1 MIQVWKRKDC
11 FGEELVTQLKQR
23 RRAAGREVEAS
34 VAAIIERVRSE
45 GDAAVR
51 DYTLRFDGSL
61 PEKEELTK
69 EDMRQSASS
78 CDPGFLAALGRAA
91 ENIRDFHR
99 RQKQQSW
106 FETRPDGVMT
116 GQRIRGLARVGIYV
130 PGGTAAYP
138 SSVLMNAIPAKIA
151 EVGEIVMATPPPKDG
166 RPNPAIM
173 AAALE
178 AGVDRVFQIGGAQA
192 IAALAFGTQTVP
204 AVDKIVGPG
213 NIYVATAKKQLYGT
227 VGIDM
232 VAGPSE
238 ILILA
243 DETANP
249 VFLAADLM
257 SQAEHDVLASAIL
270 LTDSESIADGTAA
283 ELSKQ
288 MERLSRRDI
297 IAKSLDSYG
306 AIVVCKSMEEAV
318 GFANKLAPEHLE
330 VCTANPMEY
339 LGRIDNA
346 GSVFLGSYAPEP
358 LGDYYAGPN
367 HVLPTGG
374 TARFFSP
381 LSVDSFVKKSS
392 FLYYTQA
399 ALSQASE
406 DIEILARAEGLTAHA
421 NSIAVREA
429 VGLKGEENDAAIHPA
444 ADNEG
449 DGRFGAALP

>member
-1 MIQVWKRKDC
+1 MIQVWKQKDG
-11 FGEELVTQLKQR
+11 FGRELIAQLKQR
-23 RRAAGREVEAS
+23 KKTAGRQVEAA
-34 VAAIIERVRSE
+34 VAEIIERVRRE

-61 PEKEELTK
+61 PAKTELSR
-69 EDMRQSASS
+69 EDMQRSASF
-78 CDPGFLAALGRAA
+78 CDPELIEALGRAA
-91 ENIRDFHR
+91 RNIRDFHQC
-99 RQKQQSW
+99 QKQQSW
-106 FETRPDGVMT
+106 FVTRPDGVMM
-116 GQRIRGLARVGIYV
+116 GQRIRGLASVGIYV

-151 EVGEIVMATPPPKDG
+151 GVGEIVMVTPPPKTG
-166 RPNPAIM
+166 SPNPAIM

-178 AGVDRVFQIGGAQA
+178 AGVDRVFQVGGAQA
-192 IAALAFGTQTVP
+192 VAALAFGTETVP

-257 SQAEHDVLASAIL
+257 SQAEHDVLASAVL
-270 LTDSESIADGTAA
+270 LTTSEEIADKTAA
-283 ELSKQ
+283 ELSRQ
-288 MERLSRRDI
+288 MERLSRRDVI
-297 IAKSLDSYG
+297 SKSLDSYG
-306 AIVVCKSMEEAV
+306 AIVVCKDMEEAV
-318 GFANKLAPEHLE
+318 GFANELAPEHLE
-330 VCTANPMEY
+330 VCTAEPMEY
-339 LGRIDNA
+339 LGKIDNA
-346 GSVFLGSYAPEP
+346 GSVFLGGYAPEP

-374 TARFFSP
+374 TARFSSP

-392 FLYYTQA
+392 FLYYTKD
-399 ALSQASE
+399 ALLQASD
-406 DIEILARAEGLTAHA
+406 DIIALARAEGLTAHA
-421 NSIAVREA
+421 NSVEVR
-429 VGLKGEENDAAIHPA
+429 GKSGE
-444 ADNEG
+444 
-449 DGRFGAALP
+449 